1 MVISMP
7 LSSTTPRT
15 RLEQMNNWDIQ
26 KLCNT
31 PKYRVI
37 KTEGE
42 YKAVI
47 FENEP
52 FHGQPTEVFAY
63 IGIPHQVAPEG
74 RLPLH
79 GGENKISCKTITEY
93 CELGSQA
100 IKQLV
105 PGMVCIHGGGGKAF
119 KEWVELW
126 VKRGYAA
133 IAMDLGGMGI
143 DEKRL
148 KQAGPE
154 QDHEAKFGTKLDWED
169 LWTYHAVAAV
179 IRANSLLSS
188 FANVDATKIG
198 VTGISWGGYLTCIAA
213 GIDNRFKCAIP
224 VYGCGFLQDNSADEW
239 LERFAKMTP
248 AQRKHWHEQCDP
260 AMYIANAEMPMLFI
274 TGTNDFAYPLD
285 SFKKTY
291 SLPKGSVTLCVKL
304 EMPHGHVEGWT
315 PQDAGIFA
323 DAILLDENPLP
334 KISDVSIENKKISAT
349 ITSLSRISKAWLL
362 YSCDSGK
369 WQERKWQQIKAEFD
383 NNRVNADLPDKA
395 KLFFLAIEDERGAY
409 VSSVHEERKS

>member
-1 MVISMP
+1 
-7 LSSTTPRT
+7 
-15 RLEQMNNWDIQ
+15 MNNWDI
-26 KLCNT
+26 KNLCNR
-31 PKYRVI
+31 PEYRVI
-37 KTEGE
+37 EESAE

-63 IGIPHQVAPEG
+63 IGIP
-74 RLPLH
+74 
-79 GGENKISCKTITEY
+79 
-93 CELGSQA
+93 QA
-100 IKQLV
+100 IKQPV

-133 IAMDLGGMGI
+133 IAMDIGGLGI

-148 KQAGPE
+148 EKAGPG
-154 QDHEAKFGTKLDWED
+154 QDHEAKFGTELAWED

-188 FANVDATKIG
+188 FDNIDAEKIG
-198 VTGISWGGYLTCIAA
+198 VTGISWGGFLTCIVA

-224 VYGCGFLQDNSADEW
+224 VYGCGFLQDNSANEW
-239 LERFAKMTP
+239 LELFAKMTP
-248 AQRKHWHEQCDP
+248 ARKAWWHEHCDP
-260 AMYIANAEMPMLFI
+260 SVYIENATMPMLFI

-285 SFKKTY
+285 SLKKTC

-304 EMPHGHVEGWT
+304 EMPHGHVEGWM
-315 PQDAGIFA
+315 PDDAGIFA
-323 DAILLDENPLP
+323 DAILLGEKSLP
-334 KISDVSIENKKISAT
+334 KISDLSVENKKISA
-349 ITSLSRISKAWLL
+349 IVRSSDKIDKALLL

-369 WQERKWQQIKAEFD
+369 WQGRKWQQSEAEFD
-383 NNRVNADLPDKA
+383 NNIVSADLPDNA
-395 KLFFLAIEDERGAY
+395 TLFFLAIEDERGAY
-409 VSSVHEERKS
+409 VSSVYEERS